1 MTLDFCFCNGL
12 VELFFVVS
20 AFFSSPPGPDDPLFE
35 LADGFFFAPP
45 INSPCLYHFISS
57 VVESCLQGQSKIMYI
72 LIVRFGKIC
81 AAAYLSV
88 DMLRW
93 YSQYFKQIVV
103 VQVFGFFHCGNYPGK
118 NGKKLSRKEQTN
130 HLVHLFK
137 NTPSPILDKLIYLMQ
152 GKVGH
157 IIKEQRWRQVRY

>member
-1 MTLDFCFCNGL
+1 
-12 VELFFVVS
+12 
-20 AFFSSPPGPDDPLFE
+20 
-35 LADGFFFAPP
+35 
-45 INSPCLYHFISS
+45 
-57 VVESCLQGQSKIMYI
+57 VVESCLQGQSKIIYI

-81 AAAYLSV
+81 VAAYLSV
-88 DMLRW
+88 DMLRCC
-93 YSQYFKQIVV
+93 SQYPKQIVV

-157 IIKEQRWRQVRY
+157 IIKGQRWGQVRY